1 MHQNGSNIFL
11 QLHALQSKLS
21 QTLQAHYQHRGNT
34 GRQAIKS
41 VKMTRSNTIN
51 IISGIDTE
59 LDRLLKEMKSF
70 LEKIDKEQ
78 ITLIKKGQEPEP
90 QDSDEIFSKMKKS
103 TKNKDKAVSFAIPL
117 ECS

>member
-1 MHQNGSNIFL
+1 MAQILHCFL

-21 QTLQAHYQHRGNT
+21 QTLQAHYQHRGHT

-59 LDRLLKEMKSF
+59 LDQLLKQMKSF
-70 LEKIDKEQ
+70 LDKFDEDQ
-78 ITLIKKGQEPEP
+78 IALIKKGQEPEP
-90 QDSDEIFSKMKKS
+90 QDDDEIFSKMKKS
-103 TKNKDKAVSFAIPL
+103 TNNKDRSVSFAIPL